1 MRNTRIRTV
10 GSRSG
15 PVNGGHVTIRD
26 LPGITDFS
34 DISGHTGRISQ
45 AECGQNRTNRVGQRR
60 GGRRGF
66 LPRRLCVLRSA
77 PRCTTGTD
85 PAAHGHSR
93 RSTPRPGNR
102 TLRSECR
109 RDPSGPLRGGVGAFA
124 GRPHSSAPSPAGAR
138 SSRVPDRCPART
150 LHVHRMC
157 TRRSCR
163 ASSVRVRA
171 TAVVGRRSPGR
182 AGHAG
187 LAGTGGEERP

>member
-1 MRNTRIRTV
+1 MRNIGIRTV

-15 PVNGGHVTIRD
+15 PVNGGHVTVPD

-34 DISGHTGRISQ
+34 DISGHTGRISH

-60 GGRRGF
+60 AGGAISCPDVCVFCDPLPGAQPEPTRRPTGIHVGRHLGPATGQF
-66 LPRRLCVLRSA
+66 GPSA
-77 PRCTTGTD
+77 GATHPGRC
-85 PAAHGHSR
+85 
-93 RSTPRPGNR
+93 
-102 TLRSECR
+102 
-109 RDPSGPLRGGVGAFA
+109 GVGWAVA
-124 GRPHSSAPSPAGAR
+124 ARPHSNAPSPAGAR

-150 LHVHRMC
+150 LHVHPMC

-163 ASSVRVRA
+163 ASSVRVSA